1 MSRTTITV
9 TADKSASVAQALI
22 DNAGKIYKNAI
33 SSVKPKLIR
42 QAELIVT
49 TAIDSYYDSYSPYVY
64 NRSESLYSVFR
75 VEDTAFGFDLL
86 FDEKNLDGKHREGAT
101 GKYIYDVMLKKG
113 YHGGAPHN
121 GNYYWRF
128 PSPQFASDMG
138 VPPYITWYPFGPA
151 VQTESPW
158 ERIQAEWAIYSN
170 TEGKQLLLKAFQSE
184 IDKVIKEVS

>member
-1 MSRTTITV
+1 MAHATITI
-9 TADKSASVAQALI
+9 TADKSASIVQAII
-22 DNAGKIYKNAI
+22 DNASKIYKNAI

-86 FDEKNLDGKHREGAT
+86 FDENKLDGKHREGAT
-101 GKYIYDVMLKKG
+101 GQYIYDVMFKKG
-113 YHGGAPHN
+113 YHGGAPYN
-121 GNYYWRF
+121 GNYYWRW
-128 PSPQFASDMG
+128 PSPGATKET
-138 VPPYITWYPFGPA
+138 PPYIMWYPFGPA

-158 ERIQAEWAIYSN
+158 ERIQAEWATYSN
-170 TEGKQLLLKAFQSE
+170 TEGKQLLLEAFQNE
-184 IDKVIKEVS
+184 INKVIKEVS

>member
-1 MSRTTITV
+1 MSHTTITV

-22 DNAGKIYKNAI
+22 NNASKIYRNAI
-33 SSVKPKLIR
+33 MSVVPKMVR
-42 QAELIVT
+42 QADLIVK
-49 TAIDSYYDSYSPYVY
+49 TAIDSYYDSYEPHIYK
-64 NRSESLYSVFR
+64 RKESLYSVFQVELTSTGFNLVFDGSNIHGDHR
-75 VEDTAFGFDLL
+75 VNND
-86 FDEKNLDGKHREGAT
+86 
-101 GKYIYDVMLKKG
+101 YIYDVMFKKG

-128 PSPQFASDMG
+128 PSPQFASEMG